1 MMLQDLDN
9 TIRVLLQQPPAP
21 LSADQVHFETPF
33 DDYAPVLPAVNL
45 FLYDVREN
53 RDLRSNEWQTQ
64 GPGNGTTITR
74 QRPPV
79 RVACAYLI
87 TAWAAAIDDEHRL
100 LGQVMQA
107 LLRYP
112 SIPAELLQGS
122 LADDG
127 LSLPTSALQASSL
140 QSIGEFW
147 QAMRGKPRAAL
158 SYTVTI
164 SVSAAAPF
172 DTPIARTSRID
183 LALGAQ
189 PGGQP

>member
-1 MMLQDLDN
+1 MLQDLDS
-9 TIRVLLQQPPAP
+9 TICALLLQALPS
-21 LSADQVHFETPF
+21 LSDGQIHFETPF
-33 DDYAPVLPAVNL
+33 DDYAPALPAVNL

-64 GPGNGTTITR
+64 RPSNGTVTR
-74 QRPPV
+74 VPPPV

-87 TAWAAAIDDEHRL
+87 TAWAAGIDDEHLL

-112 SIPAELLQGS
+112 TIPATMLQGA
-122 LADDG
+122 LAEDG
-127 LSLPTSALQASSL
+127 LPLPTSALQASSL

-164 SVSAAAPF
+164 SVSAADPVE
-172 DTPIARTSRID
+172 TPIVRESVVRLD
-183 LALGAQ
+183 LGAQ
-189 PGGQP
+189 PEGQP